1 MSSKSH
7 IILASGVNR
16 AIEFA
21 ILYSLATAMP
31 SSILL
36 GCRETA
42 KGEAAISDLRAQG
55 IASTIIP
62 IHLDVTSDDTVKA
75 AIEAVVKKYGKLDVL
90 IENAGSAVIP
100 PGASDD
106 PQGHRAA
113 FQSVYDVKVT
123 SVALCM
129 ALFLPLLR
137 KSGDGRVIN
146 GSSGRASLQILTS
159 GAMPPPVSI
168 PYSISKVA
176 LNAADGG
183 DEQV

>member
-113 FQSVYDVKVT
+113 ERLRRQRDERSAVYGALPA
-123 SVALCM
+123 VASQVWRWAGHQWILWQ
-129 ALFLPLLR
+129 
-137 KSGDGRVIN
+137 GVIADSDFW
-146 GSSGRASLQILTS
+146 G
-159 GAMPPPVSI
+159 
-168 PYSISKVA
+168 
-176 LNAADGG
+176 NAASGLDS
-183 DEQV
+183 V